1 MIVGEEGV
9 GKGALQ
15 ALPPEA
21 EDSQLFFCAGH
32 ADVEEAALL
41 LIQFH
46 LFRVRVGAS
55 GRVDRGQDA
64 VGHVHQDHPLV
75 FQALAG
81 VDGGDE
87 EGAFRV
93 AGPLGHD
100 ALQFPQ
106 AGQEHLGA
114 VGLFSQAL
122 QNV

>member
-1 MIVGEEGV
+1 MIVGKEGV

-21 EDSQLFFCAGH
+21 EDGQLFFCAGH
-32 ADVEEAALL
+32 ADVEETALL
-41 LIQFH
+41 LIQLH
-46 LFRVRVGAS
+46 LFRVRVGPS

-81 VDGGDE
+81 MDGGDE

-106 AGQEHLGA
+106 AGQERLGA
-114 VGLFSQAL
+114 VRLLPQAL